1 MNAVIYARYSS
12 DNQREESI
20 EGQLRECKEYADQNG
35 ITVVRTYIDRALSAK
50 TDSRPQFQQ
59 MIHDSATHTFEAV
72 LVWKL
77 DRFSR
82 NRYDSAHYK
91 RILKNNRVHVVSVTE
106 PISNTPEGIMLESL
120 LEGMA
125 EYYSAELAEKV
136 SRGHKENALKA
147 KFNGGP
153 VPLGYRI
160 DSEHHYQIDPTTAP
174 VVQEAFQRYAAGE
187 SIRGIIE
194 SLNARG
200 IRNSRGNP
208 FTKNSFQTLLKNR
221 RYLGEYRYKDTVI
234 PDAIPAIIDP
244 DCFDAVQRRCEIHRQ
259 APAHNKADV
268 HYLLTTKLFCGKCG
282 TMMAGESGRSHTGTV
297 HCYYKCGTRKRSGK
311 EACSLKPVRKEPLEQ
326 FVVQTALEKVL
337 NDRVI
342 DLLADKLLE
351 YQSKENTRLPV
362 LQAELNEV
370 KRRIDNLVA
379 AIEQGILTPSTKARM
394 EELEQQREALETSI
408 LQEQIEKPPI
418 TREQILFWFDQFR
431 HGDPADIAF
440 QEKVIDCFVNSI
452 YLFDDRIVVN
462 FNYQEGGRPVSL
474 AEVLGSFLDGNGAPQ
489 KTATNVAVFFI
500 DYRRKI
506 KIFVLYDKE
515 LEQMELRIK
524 EIYSNLH
531 IDENAKAI
539 LVGMLQGILEGQQL
553 DTLDYFV
560 VVETESGEF
569 EKAVSK
575 YAAIV
580 GTEANV
586 TRDVSYHAEGKTLSG
601 LGIDGRLHQVIIITS
616 AIFRKAIMEV
626 ALMLGYLNID
636 EKTIHEEQLEQLY
649 GVHLIVHEI
658 GHAVDYEN
666 RYRMF
671 GTVNTK
677 TFYNLGNE
685 RERQEY
691 FLENAFSLWGE
702 YYAEA
707 FSFKNFNKTPN
718 QNEGNLRWCIDSY
731 FDDQVNFYLERAYRI
746 LYFFVL
752 TMAYEHE
759 KLDHKEHMNF
769 DRFGEDKTLVEYLP
783 YFVQVEEEIYKLY
796 QDYPYWSSTNDLD
809 GLMKAFNMLIQ
820 HEYEK
825 QRKLR

>member
-160 DSEHHYQIDPTTAP
+160 DSEHRYQIDPATAP

-187 SIRGIIE
+187 SIRSIIE

-326 FVVQTALEKVL
+326 FVVKTALEKVL

-362 LQAELNEV
+362 LQAELKEV

-379 AIEQGILTPSTKARM
+379 AIEQGILTPSTKSRM
-394 EELEQQREALETSI
+394 EELEQQREELETSV
-408 LQEQIEKPPI
+408 LQEQIETPPI
-418 TREQILFWFDQFR
+418 TREQILFWFDQFCY
-431 HGDPADIAF
+431 GDPADIAF

-474 AEVLGSFLDGNGAPQ
+474 EEVLSSFLDGNGAP
-489 KTATNVAVFFI
+489 KKALRKRKAFFI
-500 DYRRKI
+500 MIAALCECFRFAADFNPSQRLFLFCRGVGEKFIHPPGDATTAANGSGGSFLLPCTAAVCYTKEKTEGEALRMTRIAIVEDEAAVREQLAGYVQRYTRQYGIQFEVTMFTDGVEILEDYRPVYDIIFLDVEMQHLDGMETARRIRELDSDVLLIFITNMAQYAI
-506 KIFVLYDKE
+506 KGYAVGALDYVLKPVPYFAF
-515 LEQMELRIK
+515 
-524 EIYSNLH
+524 S
-531 IDENAKAI
+531 
-539 LVGMLQGILEGQQL
+539 QQL
-553 DTLDYFV
+553 Q
-560 VVETESGEF
+560 
-569 EKAVSK
+569 KAVNQLAKRTRHYLAVSVDGGMRRLD
-575 YAAIV
+575 AATIYYIESEGHRV
-580 GTEANV
+580 HFYTEDGDFSAPGALKALEEKL
-586 TRDVSYHAEGKTLSG
+586 T
-601 LGIDGRLHQVIIITS
+601 GRLFARCNS
-616 AIFRKAIMEV
+616 
-626 ALMLGYLNID
+626 GYLVNLA
-636 EKTIHEEQLEQLY
+636 QVS
-649 GVHLIVHEI
+649 GVQQ
-658 GHAVDYEN
+658 
-666 RYRMF
+666 
-671 GTVNTK
+671 NT
-677 TFYNLGNE
+677 
-685 RERQEY
+685 
-691 FLENAFSLWGE
+691 
-702 YYAEA
+702 
-707 FSFKNFNKTPN
+707 
-718 QNEGNLRWCIDSY
+718 
-731 FDDQVNFYLERAYRI
+731 
-746 LYFFVL
+746 
-752 TMAYEHE
+752 
-759 KLDHKEHMNF
+759 
-769 DRFGEDKTLVEYLP
+769 
-783 YFVQVEEEIYKLY
+783 VQVGPHELQISRPKRRAFLAALA
-796 QDYPYWSSTNDLD
+796 DYI
-809 GLMKAFNMLIQ
+809 GGEGA
-820 HEYEK
+820 
-825 QRKLR
+825 